1 MANENV
7 NKKSAAATG
16 RRQQRKL
23 EQQRA
28 ERRKRLLMII
38 GGVAAVAII
47 AVTVLIVVNNRGDSS
62 SNQPAVIAAPAPAAS
77 IPTSGLTIGDPNAP
91 VKLTEYGDYQCPFCA
106 QFNQQVFPQ
115 LLDQY
120 IATGKVQLTFVPF
133 SFLGDESIAAAEAS
147 LCANDQG
154 KFWPMHET
162 IYANHN
168 GENIGNLSK
177 NRLKQMAEVSGLDMG
192 QFNSCM
198 DAGTNNGNVQNY
210 SATARQAGIAST
222 PSFVINNGQPF
233 GYSSWEDFKAQ
244 IDAALGAS

>member
-1 MANENV
+1 
-7 NKKSAAATG
+7 
-16 RRQQRKL
+16 
-23 EQQRA
+23 
-28 ERRKRLLMII
+28 MIV

-47 AVTVLIVVNNRGDSS
+47 AVAVLIIVNNRGSDST
-62 SNQPAVIAAPAPAAS
+62 SNLPAVQAVAPPDAS

-106 QFNQQVFPQ
+106 QFNQQTMPQ

-133 SFLGDESIAAAEAS
+133 SFLGDESTAAAEAA
-147 LCANDQG
+147 LCADDQG
-154 KFWPMHET
+154 KFWAMHET
-162 IYANHN
+162 IYGNHN

-177 NRLKQMAEVSGLDMG
+177 DRLKQMAEKSGLDMD
-192 QFNSCM
+192 QYNSCV
-198 DAGTNNGNVQNY
+198 DARTHKGDVQNY
-210 SATARQAGIAST
+210 NATARQAGIAST

-233 GYSSWEDFKAQ
+233 GFSTWDDFKAE

>member
-1 MANENV
+1 MANEKV
-7 NKKSAAATG
+7 NKKTAAAAS

-23 EQQRA
+23 EQERA
-28 ERRKRLLMII
+28 ERRKRLLMIV

-47 AVTVLIVVNNRGDSS
+47 AVVVLIVVNNRGGSS
-62 SNQPAVIAAPAPAAS
+62 SDKPAVIAAPAPDAS

-106 QFNQQVFPQ
+106 QFNQQAFPQ

-133 SFLGDESIAAAEAS
+133 SFLGDESIAATEAA

-177 NRLKQMAEVSGLDMG
+177 DRLKQMAEVSGLNMD
-192 QFNSCM
+192 QYNSCM
-198 DAGTNNGNVQNY
+198 DAGTHKGDVQNY
-210 SATARQAGIAST
+210 SASARQAGIAST

-233 GYSSWEDFKAQ
+233 GYTSWADFKAQ